1 MASAGLPAEDTAS
14 TPSRRQ
20 ACSQPGQGAARRP
33 GLPGRGSEE
42 RVRGN
47 EDRGVTRV
55 VPGLLADQGEETGFY
70 SDRERKSSMGF
81 KPTNDKLMA
90 VGRKHS
96 GGRGAEEATQPLRRL
111 LELAS

>member
-1 MASAGLPAEDTAS
+1 MASGGLPAEDTAS
-14 TPSRRQ
+14 TPSPRPV
-20 ACSQPGQGAARRP
+20 CSQPGQGAARRP
-33 GLPGRGSEE
+33 GLPGGGSEG
-42 RVRGN
+42 RVRGD
-47 EDRGVTRV
+47 EDRRVTRV
-55 VPGLLADQGEETGFY
+55 VPGLLADQGEEPGFY
-70 SDRERKSSMGF
+70 SERERKSSMGF

>member
-14 TPSRRQ
+14 TPSWRQ

-33 GLPGRGSEE
+33 GLLGRGSEE
-42 RVRGN
+42 RVRGK